1 MAERAGSRR
10 IQVKSWAGLTAGTE
24 RKLEEVL
31 HKVLKK
37 SAKKG
42 LIIKT
47 ECMIIGKRNSLKC
60 KLQIRDFSI
69 K

>member
-1 MAERAGSRR
+1 M
-10 IQVKSWAGLTAGTE
+10 KSWAGLTVDTE

-47 ECMIIGKRNSLKC
+47 ESMIISKRNNLKC
-60 KLQIRDFSI
+60 KLQIGDFNI